1 MEDSTLPVPMGTWAH
16 GACFYIR
23 YSIIPTMHGRMPTR
37 ARPRRPSLP
46 RSCPLSPLARSNSP
60 ASSLRTAPH
69 RPQSAAAAAQ
79 QLGSGAASLRRPAS
93 ARLSTTSLT
102 LDLPLSGSAPGGG
115 PQGGGGQG
123 RSGSDTGGVNT
134 TPAAAAAAAAPT
146 SNELPATGRDGLI
159 PPSPLVGAAPISAW
173 GSSEANERMSASSSS
188 SPHRTAGGGTSA
200 STPPPN
206 SSSSSRGDWQKQQQT
221 QQQALATASALPW
234 AGGSGSGSGSAA
246 GSKHG
251 GAAAAGAAEAPHLSF
266 PSSGRPSPLEAAAA
280 AAAEAAQ
287 GAALILG
294 AATNGSAIR
303 GGRTSGDGGKRL
315 PLGGSKRSSSSGL
328 PTPVAR
334 GAGSAV
340 VAASDTD
347 DDKLA
352 ELGMLVSE
360 LRSQL
365 ALQQAASIE
374 ADARH
379 ERELH
384 QARGADTELARREG
398 EARAAAEVLRLEG
411 LLRAVTTER
420 EAEASEAGIKGLKAT
435 RWEEG
440 QRREEWGGEGGWN
453 EQLIAH
459 PRTSLLHSGAPIGR
473 FMVRV

>member
-1 MEDSTLPVPMGTWAH
+1 M
-16 GACFYIR
+16 
-23 YSIIPTMHGRMPTR
+23 
-37 ARPRRPSLP
+37 
-46 RSCPLSPLARSNSP
+46 
-60 ASSLRTAPH
+60 
-69 RPQSAAAAAQ
+69 
-79 QLGSGAASLRRPAS
+79 
-93 ARLSTTSLT
+93 
-102 LDLPLSGSAPGGG
+102 
-115 PQGGGGQG
+115 
-123 RSGSDTGGVNT
+123 
-134 TPAAAAAAAAPT
+134 
-146 SNELPATGRDGLI
+146 
-159 PPSPLVGAAPISAW
+159 
-173 GSSEANERMSASSSS
+173 
-188 SPHRTAGGGTSA
+188 
-200 STPPPN
+200 TPPPN
-206 SSSSSRGDWQKQQQT
+206 CRGDWQKQQQT

-374 ADARH
+374 ADAKH
-379 ERELH
+379 EREL
-384 QARGADTELARREG
+384 QTRGAEAERARREG
-398 EARAAAEVLRLEG
+398 EARAAAEVLKLEG

-435 RWEEG
+435 RWGRGEVG
-440 QRREEWGGEGGWN
+440 RSGEGRGDGMGN
-453 EQLIAH
+453 
-459 PRTSLLHSGAPIGR
+459 
-473 FMVRV
+473 